1 MANKIDIIIN
11 MLKQG
16 HGDEQAVSGLKK
28 LSQGFESM
36 TGMSLSAA
44 GAMGLAAKAIQ
55 FVGQAIKETMDYA
68 LDVGDMALALGTTAE
83 EASKL
88 IQIGDDLRISQE
100 TMASGFRFALNSGIV
115 PSIDGL
121 AKLSDEMMAM
131 EDPAARMQFAIDKFG
146 RAAGGEMLRVLEKG
160 GDAIREMGE
169 ELEGSALV
177 MSDDAVQA
185 AKDYYASLDKLDEV
199 VLGLKYSI
207 GTELIPE
214 VTKLTDGLGVAS
226 EYFSIYDAIKVGL
239 QSLVN
244 PVLGVKGSVDMLTN
258 SMEESVVSVEAV
270 YEEEGKLLDR
280 QPEITSAMMES
291 AKASQEAAA
300 AQEDYSDSLDE
311 FMVAVNGKVGPAIE
325 EFTTTT
331 RDLKAEMSEVNSKI
345 QYFESLGDGLTD
357 DQQAELGELIGRYD
371 ELELELK
378 EVETAHKTMMANI
391 ILDMIMRRAEM
402 DGVISDTE
410 NAIITSFAVT
420 SGVWDEG
427 TATLYGSVTEL
438 MGNAKLSA
446 EEAARLVDYLY
457 GRVTGVAGSYDI
469 NFRINVFGDVPNVGE
484 GSGASSYSSTAGG
497 LVSPT
502 GDYAMAGGGTFTV
515 PPGYPNDSY
524 AAQMHLTSGEVVT
537 VTPNTT
543 NNYNLTINDAGSRGN
558 VITDFSLLKSL
569 AAV

>member
-55 FVGQAIKETMDYA
+55 FVGNAIKETVDYA
-68 LDVGDMALALGTTAE
+68 MDVKDMAMALGTTTE

-100 TMASGFRFALNSGIV
+100 TMASGFRFALNTGIV

-121 AKLSDEMMAM
+121 AKLADEMLAL

-146 RAAGGEMLRVLEKG
+146 RAAGSEMLRVLEKG
-160 GDAIREMGE
+160 GDAIREMGD
-169 ELEGSALV
+169 ELEGSALI
-177 MSDDAVQA
+177 MSQDAVDAAEEYRLTLDELNDTWTAFKYDIAVGLLSMGDALSQATMDWEDFRDA
-185 AKDYYASLDKLDEV
+185 AKS
-199 VLGLKYSI
+199 GLI
-207 GTELIPE
+207 TENQFR
-214 VTKLTDGLGVAS
+214 G
-226 EYFSIYDAIKVGL
+226 YFMAVE
-239 QSLVN
+239 N
-244 PVLGVKGSVDMLTN
+244 GSMDFAEA
-258 SMEESVVSVEAV
+258 MEWLNEQLRV
-270 YEEEGKLLDR
+270 YEAATRDDR
-280 QPEITSAMMES
+280 LVTYDMQVAMQDAARATE
-291 AKASQEAAA
+291 EAAA
-300 AQEDYSDSLDE
+300 AQEDYSASLDE

-357 DQQAELGELIGRYD
+357 DQQAELDDLIGQYND
-371 ELELELK
+371 LETELG
-378 EVETAHKTMMANI
+378 EVEAAHKKMMANI

-427 TATLYGSVTEL
+427 TATLYESVTEL

-446 EEAARLVDYLY
+446 EEAAALVDYLY

-469 NFRINVFGDVPNVGE
+469 NFRINVFGDVPTGDW
-484 GSGASSYSSTAGG
+484 ASSYSSTSG
-497 LVSPT
+497 VNITPT
-502 GDYAMAGGGTFTV
+502 GDYDFATGGTFTV